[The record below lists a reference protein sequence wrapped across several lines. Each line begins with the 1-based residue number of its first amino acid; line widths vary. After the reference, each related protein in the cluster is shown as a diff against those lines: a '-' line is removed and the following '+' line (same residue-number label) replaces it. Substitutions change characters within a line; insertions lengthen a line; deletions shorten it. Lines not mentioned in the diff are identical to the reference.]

1 MTGHLL
7 SAITLD
13 RIWLI
18 LGFAGQALFASRF
31 LVQWFRSEM
40 EGRSVVPLAFWYFS
54 IAGGLVSLVYAIHIG
69 SAPFAVGQGSGLLVY
84 ARNLYLIYR
93 ERAALKRVE
102 WLAHYD
108 VVTGLPNRALLAD
121 RFAQPFV
128 ARLRLLEAGLIRHV
142 VRHPQ
147 APPLGS
153 RRTTSSERRGYGLSR
168 RSPR

>member
-1 MTGHLL
+1 MHGHLL
-7 SAITLD
+7 SAITPD

-54 IAGGLVSLVYAIHIG
+54 IAGGIVSFVYAIHIG

-93 ERAALKRVE
+93 ERAALR
-102 WLAHYD
+102 
-108 VVTGLPNRALLAD
+108 RA
-121 RFAQPFV
+121 
-128 ARLRLLEAGLIRHV
+128 EAGT
-142 VRHPQ
+142 P
-147 APPLGS
+147 
-153 RRTTSSERRGYGLSR
+153 
-168 RSPR
+168 